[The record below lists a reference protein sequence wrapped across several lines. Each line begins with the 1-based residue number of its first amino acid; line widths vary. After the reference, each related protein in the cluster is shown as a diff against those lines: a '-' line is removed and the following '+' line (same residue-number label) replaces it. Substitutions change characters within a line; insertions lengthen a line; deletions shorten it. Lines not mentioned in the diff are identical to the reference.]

1 VFKVGQTAVQFRT
14 ASPEIATG
22 PWSPAPYDRQIDKL
36 PVPNHALAA
45 RIRGKGFS
53 ETKLAAVAGVDVKTV
68 ARWVRGES
76 LPQAVNARATADTLG
91 CDPQDLWPDLFP
103 TMRPP
108 GTGTV
113 AVSVYGSRADVP
125 VMVWTELF
133 GGAVEQIDILVYGG
147 TFLFDGVPRFCDM
160 LTAASERGVVI
171 RFIVGDPDS
180 DAVAQRG
187 AEEQIGSSL
196 AARCQMTVARL
207 QFLVGAAALEIRTH
221 ATPLYTSMFRAD
233 DTLIANPHL
242 YGAPASD
249 NPALVIRR
257 DEAPELWREHHFAF
271 ERVWNTARPIQT
283 RT

>member
-1 VFKVGQTAVQFRT
+1 
-14 ASPEIATG
+14 
-22 PWSPAPYDRQIDKL
+22 
-36 PVPNHALAA
+36 
-45 RIRGKGFS
+45 
-53 ETKLAAVAGVDVKTV
+53 VDVKTV
-68 ARWVRGES
+68 GRWVRGES

-91 CDPQDLWPDLFP
+91 CDPQALWPDLFP

-125 VMVWTELF
+125 VTVWTELF
-133 GGAVEQIDILVYGG
+133 GGAIEQIDILVYGG

-160 LTAASERGVVI
+160 LTAATERGVVI
-171 RFIVGDPDS
+171 RFIIGDPDCA
-180 DAVAQRG
+180 AVAQRG

-196 AARCQMTVARL
+196 AARCQMTLARL
-207 QFLVGAAALEIRTH
+207 QSLVDAAGLDIRTH

-249 NPALVIRR
+249 NPAIIIGR
-257 DEAPELWREHHFAF
+257 DDAPQLWRDHQLAF
-271 ERVWNTARPIQT
+271 ERVWEAARPIQT